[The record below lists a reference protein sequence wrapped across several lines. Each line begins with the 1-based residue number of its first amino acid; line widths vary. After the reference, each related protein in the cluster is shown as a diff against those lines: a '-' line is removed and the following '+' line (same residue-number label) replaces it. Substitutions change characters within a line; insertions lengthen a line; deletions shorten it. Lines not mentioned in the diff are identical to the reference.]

1 MNKDLKIGE
10 YVFCTQCNGRG
21 EIYNDEIGGYDN
33 CLYCRT
39 TGFLVIVGFDKKGN
53 RRLNYEWGEPIPE
66 PDQKDMI

>member
-39 TGFLVIVGFDKKGN
+39 TGFLVIVGFDKKG
-53 RRLNYEWGEPIPE
+53 EPIPE